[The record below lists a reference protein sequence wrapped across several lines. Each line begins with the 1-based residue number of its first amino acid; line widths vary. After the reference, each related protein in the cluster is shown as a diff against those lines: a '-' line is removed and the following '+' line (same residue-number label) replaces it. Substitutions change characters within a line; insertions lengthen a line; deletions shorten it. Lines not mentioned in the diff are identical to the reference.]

1 MKRPTVIR
9 VVTLVIVLA
18 FTGTLAYALS
28 NARKGYEP
36 RQPIPFSHKRMAGEP
51 DWQVNEKGER
61 VNVGGF
67 AIPCVYCHT
76 MPYKGRHSTIPS
88 TAVCMN
94 CHSTVGLNRE
104 WVLKMKEYWD
114 RGEPIPWVKVH
125 DLPDFVYFDH
135 SAHTNAK
142 DEFGKPKLPLTD
154 ANGKSMV
161 VCQNCHGDVAKMD
174 IVSVQNSFNMQWCVD
189 CHRKPEMKA
198 STDCITCHR

>member
-9 VVTLVIVLA
+9 VVTLVVVIA

-36 RQPIPFSHKRMAGEP
+36 RQPIPFSHLRMAGEP

-76 MPYKGRHSTIPS
+76 MPYKGRHSTLPS

-142 DEFGKPKLPLTD
+142 DEFGKLKLPLTD
-154 ANGKSMV
+154 ANGKAMV